1 MFSKLGF
8 HTIPSFI
15 LYIILILVLIK
26 SWMAL
31 MEEQSAFEET
41 IVENKRKL
49 PSFTLCPKQNG
60 ANKSIESFED
70 VATAIKNV
78 ESKFQIQ
85 YSDYDKNFERS
96 TPMVETYNNTLDSV
110 WKFVPKISMRSP
122 SEDAICLIWTPSKER
137 TPEKQIKV
145 HPFQS

>member
-41 IVENKRKL
+41 IVENERKL

-60 ANKSIESFED
+60 ANKSIASFED

-110 WKFVPKISMRSP
+110 HT
-122 SEDAICLIWTPSKER
+122 A
-137 TPEKQIKV
+137 
-145 HPFQS
+145 

>member
-41 IVENKRKL
+41 IVENERKL

-60 ANKSIESFED
+60 ANKSIASFED

-110 WKFVPKISMRSP
+110 WKFVPKISMRTP

>member
-8 HTIPSFI
+8 HTIPSSI
-15 LYIILILVLIK
+15 LYIILILVLMK

-41 IVENKRKL
+41 IVENERNL
-49 PSFTLCPKQNG
+49 PSFTLCPKLNG

-85 YSDYDKNFERS
+85 YSDYDTNFERS

-137 TPEKQIKV
+137 IPEKRIKV
-145 HPFQS
+145 RPF